1 MKNMLIM
8 GAPGA
13 GKGTQ
18 AENIVKFYAVPHI
31 STGDM
36 FRAAIANKTELGV
49 LAKSYID
56 QGKLVPD
63 EVTVGIVKDRLNEA
77 DCKNGFLLDGFPRTL
92 NQAEKFADIL
102 KELNICIDLVIN
114 IDVNQD
120 KLVNRI
126 VGRRICPKCGR
137 TYHVVYN
144 KPAVEGICDDCKSE
158 LIQRKDDTVE
168 TVATRLEVY
177 NKQTEP
183 LINYYKDI
191 VVNVNGDQDVDK
203 VFAEVKKAIGDN

>member
-18 AENIVKFYAVPHI
+18 AESIVKYYAVPHI

-36 FRAAIANKTELGV
+36 FRAAIANKTELGM
-49 LAKSYID
+49 LAKSYMD
-56 QGKLVPD
+56 KGNLVPD
-63 EVTVGIVKDRLNEA
+63 EVTVGIVKDRLSES
-77 DCKNGFLLDGFPRTL
+77 DCKNGFLLDGFPRNL
-92 NQAEKFADIL
+92 AQAEKFAEML
-102 KELNICIDLVIN
+102 KDLNISIDLVIN
-114 IDVNQD
+114 IDVDQK
-120 KLVNRI
+120 KLVDRI

-137 TYHVVYN
+137 TFHVKYN
-144 KPAVEGICDDCKSE
+144 KPMKDGICDDCNSE

-168 TVATRLEVY
+168 TVATRLDVY
-177 NKQTEP
+177 SKQTEP
-183 LINYYKDI
+183 LINYYKDV

-203 VFAEVKKAIGDN
+203 VFEDVKKAIGE